1 MRLVDILARKGSD
14 VVCIEPDRTLM
25 DAATLLDNRKIG
37 ALLVVRAACI
47 EGMLTVRDV
56 LHTLH
61 LRAAELPSLRVRD
74 IMSCQLIVGRI
85 EDTVRHAMGVMMHRN
100 IRHLPVLDGSS
111 LAGMVSMGDLVSAEL
126 DAADIDVRMFE
137 DYVRGQVP
145 WTKTG

>member
-1 MRLVDILARKGSD
+1 MRLVDILARKGSE
-14 VVCIEPDRTLM
+14 VVCIEPDRTLLE
-25 DAATLLDNRKIG
+25 AAAILDTRKIG
-37 ALLVVRAACI
+37 ALLVCTAHI

-61 LRAAELPSLRVRD
+61 VRGPELPSLRVRD

-85 EDTVRHAMGVMMHRN
+85 EDTIRHAMSVMMHRN

-111 LAGMVSMGDLVSAEL
+111 LAGMVSMGDLVSAAL

-145 WTKTG
+145 WSRTG

>member
-1 MRLVDILARKGSD
+1 MRLVDILARKGSE

-25 DAATLLDNRKIG
+25 DAAALLDSRKIG
-37 ALLVVRAACI
+37 ALLVRAACI
-47 EGMLTVRDV
+47 EGMITVRDV

-74 IMSCQLIVGRI
+74 IMSCQLIVGRTD
-85 EDTVRHAMGVMMHRN
+85 DTVRHAMGVMLHRT

-145 WTKTG
+145 WAKTG

>member
-1 MRLVDILARKGSD
+1 MRLVDILTRKGGE

-25 DAATLLDNRKIG
+25 DAAALLDSRKIG
-37 ALLVVRAACI
+37 ALLVRAACI

-74 IMSCQLIVGRI
+74 IMTCQLVVARI
-85 EDTVRHAMGVMMHRN
+85 EDTVRHAMSVMMQRK

-111 LAGMVSMGDLVSAEL
+111 LAGMVSMGDLVSAAL

-145 WTKTG
+145 WTKAG

>member
-1 MRLVDILARKGSD
+1 MRLVDILARKGSE

-37 ALLVVRAACI
+37 ALLVRSACI

-56 LHTLH
+56 IHTLH
-61 LRAAELPSLRVRD
+61 LRAAELPTLLVRD
-74 IMSCQLIVGRI
+74 VMSCQLIVGRI
-85 EDTVRHAMGVMMHRN
+85 DDTVRQAMSVMLHRN
-100 IRHLPVLDGSS
+100 IRHLPVLDGST

-126 DAADIDVRMFE
+126 DAADIDVRMFQ

-145 WTKTG
+145 WAKTG

>member
-1 MRLVDILARKGSD
+1 MHLVDILARKGSE

-25 DAATLLDNRKIG
+25 DAATLLDDRKIG
-37 ALLVVRAACI
+37 ALLVRSACI
-47 EGMLTVRDV
+47 EGMLTVRDMI
-56 LHTLH
+56 HTLH
-61 LRAAELPSLRVRD
+61 LRGGEMASLRVRD
-74 IMSCQLIVGRI
+74 IMSCQLTLGRI
-85 EDTVRHAMGVMMHRN
+85 EDTVRQAMSVMLHRN

-111 LAGMVSMGDLVSAEL
+111 LAGLVSMGDLVSAEL

>member
-1 MRLVDILARKGSD
+1 MRLVDILARKGRE

-25 DAATLLDNRKIG
+25 DAATLLDDRKIG
-37 ALLVVRAACI
+37 ALLVRNTCI

-56 LHTLH
+56 IHTLH

-74 IMSCQLIVGRI
+74 IMSCGLIVGRI
-85 EDTVRHAMGVMMHRN
+85 DDTVRHTMGVMLQEH
-100 IRHLPVLDGSS
+100 IRHLPVLDGAE
-111 LAGMVSMGDLVSAEL
+111 LAGLVSMGDLVSAEL

-145 WTKTG
+145 WVKTG

>member
-1 MRLVDILARKGSD
+1 MRLVDILARKGGE

-37 ALLVVRAACI
+37 ALLVRSACI
-47 EGMLTVRDV
+47 EGMLTVRDMI
-56 LHTLH
+56 HTLH
-61 LRAAELPSLRVRD
+61 LRGAEMASLRVRD
-74 IMSCQLIVGRI
+74 IMSCQLTLGRV
-85 EDTVRHAMGVMMHRN
+85 EDTVRQAMSVMLHRN

-111 LAGMVSMGDLVSAEL
+111 LAGLVSMGDLVSAEL